1 MEYST
6 CEIISL
12 QKKEIVYKNV
22 KHKKFRMFTLL
33 LLVFVVP
40 IVALVFIGFKN
51 GDIMETVAK
60 LGNPIYSP
68 YDDYDGIVFTDAD
81 AYLLKDCTS
90 LKVPVVTN
98 KVEKIGNELIF
109 VVQDDL
115 TFIAPE
121 SGVITEVTTNNDG
134 SKNIKILHS
143 KSCVSV
149 IKNINILGVNY
160 LNYVLSGQKIG
171 SLKNGSEVQLQL
183 FIDGVEQNLQV
194 VDNKIVWGN

>member
-40 IVALVFIGFKN
+40 IVALGFIGFKN
-51 GDIMETVAK
+51 GDFMETVAK

-81 AYLLKDCTS
+81 AYLLKDCTN

-98 KVEKIGNELIF
+98 KVEKNGNELIF

-115 TFIAPE
+115 TLIAPE

-160 LNYVLSGQKIG
+160 LNYVLIGQKIG

-183 FIDGVEQNLQV
+183 FIEGVEQNLQV